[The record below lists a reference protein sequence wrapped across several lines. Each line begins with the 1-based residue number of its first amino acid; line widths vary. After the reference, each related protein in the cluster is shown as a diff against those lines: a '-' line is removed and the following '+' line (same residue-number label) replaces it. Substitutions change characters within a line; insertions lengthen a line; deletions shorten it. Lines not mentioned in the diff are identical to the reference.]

1 MSDKFIRAEDV
12 AKELDISKAYAYKL
26 IQKMNAELR
35 EKGYMTIAG
44 RINRQYFAERF
55 YGIKSAENG
64 TLPLCAPVSLEADG
78 DGRQAGHA
86 KDGGMIMSAKNCDA
100 LGRFRSVTVGFR
112 VSPEEGA
119 QLDRL
124 VELSGLTKQD
134 YITDRLMER
143 DVVVQG
149 NPKVY
154 KALKGQ
160 LTDVLN
166 ELKRIEAGASV
177 DSELMELIRFITN
190 IMNGMKE
197 ESK

>member
-1 MSDKFIRAEDV
+1 
-12 AKELDISKAYAYKL
+12 
-26 IQKMNAELR
+26 
-35 EKGYMTIAG
+35 
-44 RINRQYFAERF
+44 
-55 YGIKSAENG
+55 
-64 TLPLCAPVSLEADG
+64 
-78 DGRQAGHA
+78 
-86 KDGGMIMSAKNCDA
+86 MSAKNCDA

-112 VSPEEGA
+112 VSPEEGE

-124 VELSGLTKQD
+124 VKLSGQTKQD
-134 YITDRLMER
+134 YITDRLLER
-143 DVVVQG
+143 AVVVQG

-177 DSELMELIRFITN
+177 DEELMELIRFIAS

>member
-1 MSDKFIRAEDV
+1 
-12 AKELDISKAYAYKL
+12 
-26 IQKMNAELR
+26 
-35 EKGYMTIAG
+35 
-44 RINRQYFAERF
+44 
-55 YGIKSAENG
+55 
-64 TLPLCAPVSLEADG
+64 
-78 DGRQAGHA
+78 
-86 KDGGMIMSAKNCDA
+86 MSAKNCDA
-100 LGRFRSVTVGFR
+100 KGRFRSVTVGFR

-124 VELSGLTKQD
+124 VKLSGQTKQD

-160 LTDVLN
+160 LADVLA
-166 ELKRIEAGASV
+166 ELRRIEAGGNVNA
-177 DSELMELIRFITN
+177 ELTDVIRFIAV

-197 ESK
+197 SK

>member
-1 MSDKFIRAEDV
+1 
-12 AKELDISKAYAYKL
+12 
-26 IQKMNAELR
+26 
-35 EKGYMTIAG
+35 
-44 RINRQYFAERF
+44 
-55 YGIKSAENG
+55 
-64 TLPLCAPVSLEADG
+64 
-78 DGRQAGHA
+78 
-86 KDGGMIMSAKNCDA
+86 MSAKNCDEQ
-100 LGRFRSVTVGFR
+100 GRLRSVTVGFR

-124 VELSGLTKQD
+124 VKLSGQTKQD
-134 YITDRLMER
+134 YITDRLLER
-143 DVVVQG
+143 AVVVQG

-166 ELKRIEAGASV
+166 ELKRIETGASV
-177 DSELMELIRFITN
+177 DSELMELLRFITN